1 MIPLPIRDDNPRY
14 RFPVVTVLII
24 AANALV
30 WLYEAF
36 NVKSCGY
43 RGSFMPVIYQFGA
56 IPAWILHGVSSG
68 RIEIGECHTVVEF
81 MQALPAPWTVL
92 TSMFLHGSWL
102 HIIGNMWFFWIFG
115 DNIEDAMGSIRFII
129 FYLLC
134 GVIAAFT
141 QIFSTPDAVVPM
153 VGASG
158 AIAGVLGGYALQF
171 PRSSVR
177 CLWIL
182 IIFITFIDLPAWLL
196 LGLWFV
202 SQFFVSQHSGVAAM
216 AHVGGFLAGLGL
228 IRLFV
233 KRRPV
238 RPQRI
243 VWQ

>member
-1 MIPLPIRDDNPRY
+1 
-14 RFPVVTVLII
+14 VVNVV
-24 AANALV
+24 V
-30 WLYEAF
+30 WLYEF
-36 NVKSCGY
+36 LGTVPCGY
-43 RGSFMPVIYQFGA
+43 RGEADFMPVIYQYGA
-56 IPAWILHGVSSG
+56 IPAWVLHGVSTG
-68 RIEIGECHTVVEF
+68 RIAIQECHVVKELAQPVPQPF
-81 MQALPAPWTVL
+81 TVL
-92 TSMFLHGSWL
+92 TSMFLHGGWL
-102 HIIGNMWFFWIFG
+102 HIIGNMWFLWIFG
-115 DNIEDAMGSIRFII
+115 DNIEEAMGRVRFII

-134 GVIAAFT
+134 GAIAAFT
-141 QIFSTPDAVVPM
+141 QILSTPNAVVPM

-202 SQFFVSQHSGVAAM
+202 SQFFVPLQSGVAAM

-233 KRRPV
+233 KRRPI